1 MATQPVLKKEFI
13 LPAVGLLI
21 IAAIILLF
29 FFLPAKTPET
39 NRIIEENLE
48 GLPLATET
56 TEANLADRE
65 LFELSAEKV
74 VQTVDGKKFAGYAY
88 NGQYPGPLLK
98 VKQGSKV
105 KVLFKNNL
113 PEPTTVHWHG
123 LRLENRFD
131 GVPEIT
137 QEEVKPGQS
146 FEYQLSFPDTGLY
159 WYHPHVR
166 EDRQQ
171 EFGLYGTILVEPK
184 ENELNE
190 MREEVLVLDDLLFE
204 GDKVPAFE
212 EKEANF
218 AIMGRFGSVMLVNGK
233 TDFRLDAKAGE
244 PIRLYLLNAA
254 NVRPFRFA
262 IEDIKL
268 KVVGGDA
275 GFFGTPFFA
284 DNVTLGPSER
294 AIVEVFFEEVGG
306 FTIQNNTPLGITPL
320 GKVVVSPNEISLS
333 AKESFE
339 ELQEN
344 VLSKEEIEKFKPF
357 FGQDPD
363 FEYELLIRWP
373 VMDRMMQ
380 GMPHGGSMRGMH
392 GSDDGIEWEDSMKEI
407 NEITTTEEITWII
420 RDALTKKEN
429 MDFFQT
435 VKKGDIKKIRLHNLE
450 NSSHPMQH
458 PVHLHGNRFLVVAV
472 DGVPNEKLV
481 WKDSVLVP
489 TGKTVDLL
497 VDFSNPGD
505 WMIHCHIAEHLE
517 AGMMSMVKVE
527 ENI

>member
-1 MATQPVLKKEFI
+1 MAIQTILKKEFV
-13 LPAVGLLI
+13 LPSLALV
-21 IAAIILLF
+21 IAIVLVSLF
-29 FFLPAKTPET
+29 LFQPNKPL
-39 NRIIEENLE
+39 NNQSLE
-48 GLPLATET
+48 GLPLAAQTGEVS
-56 TEANLADRE
+56 LADGKA
-65 LFELSAEKV
+65 FELSAEQV
-74 VQTVDGKKFAGYAY
+74 VQTVEGKKFAGYAY
-88 NGQYPGPLLK
+88 NGQFPGPLIK
-98 VKQGSKV
+98 VKQDSKI

-131 GVPEIT
+131 GVPEVT
-137 QEEVKPGQS
+137 QKEVKPGES
-146 FEYQLSFPDTGLY
+146 FEYELMFPDAGLF

-184 ENELNE
+184 GKILEE

-204 GDKVPAFE
+204 ETNVPEFG

-218 AIMGRFGSVMLVNGK
+218 AIMGRFGNVLLVNGK
-233 TDFRLDAKAGE
+233 TDFRLDAKAGQ

-254 NVRPFRFA
+254 NARPFRFA
-262 IEDIKL
+262 IEDTKL
-268 KVVGGDA
+268 KVIGGDA
-275 GFFGTPFFA
+275 GFFGAPFFA

-294 AIVEVFFEEVGG
+294 AIVEVFFEEVGS
-306 FTIQNNTPLGITPL
+306 FSVQNSTPLGTGSL
-320 GKVVVSPNEISLS
+320 GKVVVSPQEISLS
-333 AKESFE
+333 AKEEFE
-339 ELQEN
+339 ALQEN
-344 VLSKEEIEKFKPF
+344 ALSREEIEKFRPF
-357 FGQDPD
+357 FSQTPD

-380 GMPHGGSMRGMH
+380 GMQNGMPMRGMH

-407 NEITTTEEITWII
+407 NAITTTEEITWII
-420 RDALTKKEN
+420 RDAVTKKEN
-429 MDFFQT
+429 MDFFNT
-435 VKKGDIKKIRLHNLE
+435 VKKGDVKKIRLKNLE
-450 NSSHPMQH
+450 TSSHPMQH
-458 PVHLHGNRFLVVAV
+458 PIHLHGNRFLVTAI
-472 DGVPNEKLV
+472 DGIPNEKLV

-517 AGMMSMVKVE
+517 AGMMSLVKVDE
-527 ENI
+527 KEA